1 MLAAAGVGAG
11 QRLEPRD
18 DLAAFSC
25 AWEAVKEAGRDYER
39 QQVHPVQCSPC
50 GPLVRSDRLR
60 TSEAVFG

>member
-25 AWEAVKEAGRDYER
+25 AWEAVKEAGRDYQR
-39 QQVHPVQCSPC
+39 QQVHPVQCGSC
-50 GPLVRSDRLR
+50 GPLGCSNRLP
-60 TSEAVFG
+60 AF